1 MRREERVTVQ
11 GPVKE
16 QQPDG
21 MSHRGLLFGFL
32 RVEAVGDWGHFWMI
46 QQECMRLVYT
56 RRRNADI
63 PSKTCAL
70 TFVCCPLGAKCR

>member
-21 MSHRGLLFGFL
+21 MSHRG
-32 RVEAVGDWGHFWMI
+32 W
-46 QQECMRLVYT
+46 
-56 RRRNADI
+56 
-63 PSKTCAL
+63 
-70 TFVCCPLGAKCR
+70 LGAIKVPCLGGQERCGLPDRRTPASGESLEKARIHHATHGRFGTQDM

>member
-21 MSHRGLLFGFL
+21 MSHGGAGKVGGGGGGGGL
-32 RVEAVGDWGHFWMI
+32 
-46 QQECMRLVYT
+46 C
-56 RRRNADI
+56 N
-63 PSKTCAL
+63 P
-70 TFVCCPLGAKCR
+70 

>member
-21 MSHRGLLFGFL
+21 MSHRRGNQGWQGDGWGFNEGRWGN
-32 RVEAVGDWGHFWMI
+32 RVVSTPGV
-46 QQECMRLVYT
+46 R
-56 RRRNADI
+56 
-63 PSKTCAL
+63 
-70 TFVCCPLGAKCR
+70 CCGFFLGEGSMMGEGV

>member
-21 MSHRGLLFGFL
+21 NVTQGGVGTGPHTGVGSQGL
-32 RVEAVGDWGHFWMI
+32 RVRPGAA
-46 QQECMRLVYT
+46 LVP
-56 RRRNADI
+56 D
-63 PSKTCAL
+63 PVL
-70 TFVCCPLGAKCR
+70 CRSQAERTGTLLWTPP